1 MLHAVRDTFER
12 MAGRTVEVN
21 VGGQVYRLVSSASE
35 EEVQRLARIVD
46 ERLRALT
53 PPGRPSAPQ
62 SLLLAAMA
70 LAHDAEVARRRAET
84 VTERARGTLGK
95 LLERV
100 DAALD
105 TVGPAASS
113 TTSQPLE

>member
-1 MLHAVRDTFER
+1 
-12 MAGRTVEVN
+12 MAGRSVEVN

-35 EEVQRLARIVD
+35 EEVERLARIVD
-46 ERLRALT
+46 DKLRAVT
-53 PPGRPSAPQ
+53 PPGRPFAPQ

-84 VTERARGTLGK
+84 VTERAKGKLGK

-105 TVGPAASS
+105 AVGPAASNGAS
-113 TTSQPLE
+113 PPPE